1 MKDSMIEEFVGKAH
15 NDLDRVKALIVDE
28 PTLANSSFAWGGTD
42 WETALGAAS
51 HTGRKDI
58 AEFLL
63 NNGAHM
69 DIFAAAMLG
78 HLDVVR
84 AIMLQQPNA
93 LSTPGPHGISLIA
106 HAEAGGESATDV
118 LEFLKSQK

>member
-15 NDLDRVKALIVDE
+15 NDLDRVRALIVDE

-63 NNGAHM
+63 AKGANLQSRDTLGNTAGDLAKEKGHA
-69 DIFAAAMLG
+69 DIVTF
-78 HLDVVR
+78 
-84 AIMLQQPNA
+84 IQN
-93 LSTPGPHGISLIA
+93 ST
-106 HAEAGGESATDV
+106 DR
-118 LEFLKSQK
+118 